1 MYIEQLKNRNIY
13 IPTFFI
19 LPLAFVALMVWN
31 YIETLDVDV
40 NEVIKN
46 TIKLLGV
53 NGAFVAMIIPLSAGL
68 FVLFFWVKFIQNI
81 SIKTF
86 TTSRTKID
94 WKRIFLSFLIWG
106 VLTCLTIFLSY
117 LFSPEQ
123 FVFNFKPNKFFVFLI
138 LAILL
143 IPLQTSFEEYLF
155 RGQLLQGLG
164 LATNSRLIPL
174 IVTSI
179 MFGLMHAANPEVE
192 KVGWFIMVYYIGTG
206 FFLGII
212 TLMDEG
218 LELAL
223 GFHAAN
229 NLVSALLVTSD
240 WTAFQ
245 THSILKDVSE
255 PSTNIEILVPIF
267 IFYPILLFVFS
278 KIYKWKNWK
287 QKLTGNLIFNDTTL

>member
-13 IPTFFI
+13 ISTFFI

-31 YIETLDVDV
+31 YFETLDVDV

-86 TTSRTKID
+86 TTSRPKID